1 MLTKLDDVKKDLK
14 TLFES
19 QPLAVLATH
28 SEGQPYNNLVA
39 FASSGDVRLLLFAT
53 TRATR
58 KYANLSANPRV
69 SLLVDNRS
77 NRPSDFRHAM
87 AVTATG
93 RAEEI
98 DKEKEVDL
106 FQGYLQK
113 HPHLEDFV
121 TAPSCALLKVK
132 VDTYYLVKHF
142 QSVMEIH
149 VPS

>member
-1 MLTKLDDVKKDLK
+1 MLTNLNDVKNDLK
-14 TLFES
+14 ILFES

-28 SEGQPYNNLVA
+28 EEGQPYTNLVA
-39 FASSGDVRLLLFAT
+39 FASSEDVRLLMFAT
-53 TRATR
+53 TRSTR
-58 KYANLSANPRV
+58 KYANLTANPKV

-93 RAEEI
+93 TTEEI
-98 DKEKEVDL
+98 DKEKETDL
-106 FQGYLQK
+106 FLDYLKK
-113 HPHLEDFV
+113 HPHLKDFV
-121 TAPSCALLKVK
+121 TAPSCALLQVK

>member
-1 MLTKLDDVKKDLK
+1 MLTNLDDVINDLK
-14 TLFES
+14 ALFES

-28 SEGQPYNNLVA
+28 GEGQPYANLVA
-39 FASSGDVRLLLFAT
+39 FSSSEDARLLLFAT

-58 KYANLSANPRV
+58 KYANLSADPRV

-77 NRPSDFRHAM
+77 NRPTDFRHAM

-93 RAEEI
+93 RAEEVN
-98 DKEKEVDL
+98 KEKEAGLLQV
-106 FQGYLQK
+106 YLKK

-132 VDTYYLVKHF
+132 VDAYYLVKHF
-142 QSVMEIH
+142 QSVMEVH
-149 VPS
+149 MPS

>member
-1 MLTKLDDVKKDLK
+1 MLTNLDDVKKDLK

-28 SEGQPYNNLVA
+28 GDGKPYTNLVA
-39 FASSGDVRLLLFAT
+39 FASSEDVYFLLFAT

-69 SLLVDNRS
+69 SLLIDNRS

-93 RAEEI
+93 RAEEVN
-98 DKEKEVDL
+98 KEKEAGLLQV
-106 FQGYLQK
+106 YLKK

-132 VDTYYLVKHF
+132 VDAYYLVKHF
-142 QSVMEIH
+142 QSVMEVH
-149 VPS
+149 MPS